1 MPRREKK
8 TKGFWRRDRARI
20 HAWPEICPRAP
31 GAAGGTE
38 KVSSM
43 PNVRDTGTPEKTV
56 LWAGW
61 GLKGAAGGAVKG
73 DNLLEAWQG
82 DLHAKLVL

>member
-1 MPRREKK
+1 
-8 TKGFWRRDRARI
+8 
-20 HAWPEICPRAP
+20 
-31 GAAGGTE
+31 
-38 KVSSM
+38 M